1 VASYEAWHRRAR
13 LSIPEPLISPNIRL
27 AVDRYFSRLP
37 EAVVGKRY
45 GDSLFF
51 AAPGWWRFIFR
62 PYLTAIANLDLKPS
76 SVLDVGCGDGLVTCF
91 YAYLYPKAEVI
102 ALDLCGVCLVT
113 TRTIARR
120 LGLQNLSIV
129 QADAVDAPA
138 IFRGRT
144 FNLVLARAF
153 TAFRSRC
160 SCGRS
165 LGDPIDDVNRH
176 EKTIKVVQAITQVL
190 TPIKGRFISTEDWP
204 GPAHLWCWASTM
216 ANAGLR
222 VDWTLSQGVRTARR
236 RWSMLVSQ
244 VAPASAG
251 VSLTD
256 VLAFLVSAEV
266 QDTGRAP
273 PVTGALAEAL
283 FNVLVT
289 NGFVFGFQATRYD
302 VLLRRELHSA
312 GALLMSYDYTN
323 GNERELRLWPR
334 RLALHL
340 RSQLEQEAN
349 DLRTQGWDV
358 LRFIPRAE
366 HPGDC
371 EEPDTA

>member
-1 VASYEAWHRRAR
+1 LGAAVGQAGGYAAGVTGSTIHNFRSY
-13 LSIPEPLISPNIRL
+13 L

-51 AAPGWWRFIFR
+51 AAPGWWRFLFT
-62 PYLTAIANLDLKPS
+62 PYLTAIATLDLKPT
-76 SVLDVGCGDGLVTCF
+76 SVLDVGCGDGLITNGV
-91 YAYLYPKAEVI
+91 AYLNPEAEVI

-144 FNLVLARAF
+144 FDLVLARAF

-165 LGDPIDDVNRH
+165 LGDPIDDVHRI
-176 EKTIKVVQAITQVL
+176 ERTTKVVRSITQVL

-204 GPAHLWCWASTM
+204 GRAHLWCWASTM

-222 VDWTLSQGVRTARR
+222 VDWTLSQGVRTGRR
-236 RWSMLVSQ
+236 RWSMLVSE
-244 VAPASAG
+244 VAFAGTG

-256 VLAFLVSAEV
+256 VLAFLVSAET
-266 QDTGRAP
+266 QDTGRGPA
-273 PVTGALAEAL
+273 VTGHLAEAL

-289 NGFVFGFQATRYD
+289 NDFIFGFQATRYA

-312 GALLMSYDYTN
+312 GALLVSYDYTN

-340 RSQLEQEAN
+340 RPQLEQEAN
-349 DLRTQGWDV
+349 DLRTQEWDV
-358 LRFIPRAE
+358 LRFGPTRE
-366 HPGDC
+366 QPG
-371 EEPDTA
+371 EPQG